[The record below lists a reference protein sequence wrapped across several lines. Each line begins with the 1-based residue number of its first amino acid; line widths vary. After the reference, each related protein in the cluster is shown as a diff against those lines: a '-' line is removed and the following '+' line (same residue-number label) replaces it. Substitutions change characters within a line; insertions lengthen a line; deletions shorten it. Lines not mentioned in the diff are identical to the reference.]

1 MKFKIKLIILCIL
14 SVISIIFVYNDY
26 FLYNTPILKIINIK
40 EEEHDN
46 PKEGY
51 YNQEIT
57 GIIQNSKYK
66 GNIIEVNN
74 KTSKSGV
81 YDEQIH
87 KNTEL
92 FVELSKDGTKVNS
105 IAGIKRDK
113 YLVILLV
120 MFIDLII
127 VVANKKGFK
136 SLLSLLINVIISI
149 ISIIIFQHSYK
160 TINILLLYI
169 IISILF
175 IIISLYITNG
185 KSKKTL
191 SAVISSIISLFISFT
206 LSFIIIKIFGKDITI
221 WTMEYIEVIYD
232 YENFF
237 YVSILLCGLGAIM
250 DISITISSSLN
261 ELLEKNPKIEVSSL
275 IKSGKEISKDIVGTM
290 NHVMLYTCYSSI
302 IPLVFLAL
310 RNGMILSN
318 ALNFY
323 GNLELVIVLTS
334 CISIVL
340 AIPISLYTSIFI
352 LKEVRK

>member
-1 MKFKIKLIILCIL
+1 MKSKIKLITLLML
-14 SVISIIFVYNDY
+14 SIISIIFIYNDY
-26 FLYNTPILKIINIK
+26 FLYSTPIVKITNI
-40 EEEHDN
+40 EEEKNDSN
-46 PKEGY
+46 KDEY
-51 YNQEIT
+51 YNQKIT
-57 GIIQNSKYK
+57 GIIQNGKYK
-66 GNIIEVNN
+66 DKIIEVNN

-81 YDEQIH
+81 YDEKIH
-87 KNTEL
+87 KNAEI

-105 IAGIKRDK
+105 IMGIKRDK
-113 YLVILLV
+113 YLVILFII
-120 MFIDLII
+120 FIDLILM
-127 VVANKKGFK
+127 VANKKGMK
-136 SLLSLLINVIISI
+136 SLLSLFINIIISI

-175 IIISLYITNG
+175 IILSLYITNG
-185 KSKKTL
+185 KSRKTL
-191 SAVISSIISLFISFT
+191 AAIISSVISLFISFS
-206 LSFIIIKIFGKDITI
+206 LSFIIIKLFGKDITI

-250 DISITISSSLN
+250 DISITISSALN
-261 ELLEKNPKIEVSSL
+261 ELITKNPKIEVPTL

-352 LKEVRK
+352 LKGVRK